1 MKLRKLTALTLALC
15 MIAALLAGCS
25 QKPAD
30 TPQEQIPDQM
40 PAVDTT
46 PPEPTANALT
56 ENLTGP
62 IVDEP
67 ITLKGMVYE
76 HSQFNANYDDMAF
89 WKNLSA
95 ETNINFEFE
104 RIPGQGWT
112 EKLNLK
118 LASGTLPDFIGGN
131 YSCVTSDD
139 VAKYANKA
147 FLNFAD
153 LLADNAPNLVAL
165 MEKDPQLVK
174 VMRGLDGGMYGFPSV
189 WTEVEQNVGGFPM
202 INQAWLDKLGL
213 KMPETTE
220 DLYNTLVAFKTKDPN
235 GNGKTDEIPLSGMKS
250 GDFDAIDPILQKIVS
265 GAFGFPYYFKDYI
278 AIDENGKAYFSPA
291 TENYKEAIKYLTRLY
306 AEGLIDQEIF
316 TIDRPTFVAK
326 ANQGRD
332 NQTVGVG
339 LGGIQEQNFYGLD
352 SIDDYVPLLPVKG
365 PNGDQGYTN
374 QNESYMLNTFV
385 ITTANKYPAE
395 TVRLVDRLYA
405 PEWSLQVFE
414 GPIGTAIQLS
424 SDGKRY
430 EYMQPTGDLSID
442 QMRYQSAPVSMPYY
456 LSDARMTELF
466 VPDPLMMENTWNN
479 CRSFLEYLTYTAN
492 PAVWPMSTDDA
503 KEVAQMKVE
512 LKNYVLQMRSSWIA
526 GKTDIDAE
534 WDSYLSTLES
544 MGVDKYVAYHQ
555 AAYDVYNQ

>member
-15 MIAALLAGCS
+15 MTAALLAGCS
-25 QKPAD
+25 QKTSD
-30 TPQEQIPDQM
+30 TPQEQTPDQT

-46 PPEPTANALT
+46 PPEPTANALK

-67 ITLKGMVYE
+67 ITLTGFVYE
-76 HSQFNANYDDMAF
+76 HSQFNANHDDMAF

-118 LASGTLPDFIGGN
+118 LASGTLPDFIGGFYN
-131 YSCVTSDD
+131 SVTSDD
-139 VAKYANKA
+139 IAKYANKA
-147 FLNFAD
+147 FLNFED

-235 GNGKTDEIPLSGMKS
+235 GNGKADEVPMSAMDKTLDSII
-250 GDFDAIDPILQKIVS
+250 AKIVG
-265 GAFGFPYYFKDYI
+265 GAFGFPYYGANFI
-278 AIDENGKAYFSPA
+278 SIDQNGKAYFSPA
-291 TENYKEAIKYLTRLY
+291 CDGYKEAIKYLERLY
-306 AEGLIDQEIF
+306 SEGLLDQEIF
-316 TIDRPTFVAK
+316 SIDRPTFVAK

-339 LGGIQEQNFYGLD
+339 LGGIMEQNFYGLD
-352 SIDDYVPLLPVKG
+352 SIDDYVPLIPVKG

-374 QNESYMLNTFV
+374 QNESYLLNTFV

-456 LSDARMTELF
+456 LSDERMTELF
-466 VPDPLMMENTWNN
+466 VPDPLMMENCWDN
-479 CRSFLEYLTYTAN
+479 CRQFTQYLIPEVN

-512 LKNYVLQMRSSWIA
+512 LKNFVQTKRSEWIA